1 MNLCLP
7 GNRFMSN
14 LTNEVIGKTKIEL
27 FDIAQILVKD
37 FLTLNKQIRTP
48 VIKVD
53 NELCVYGQATQRT
66 IKINVKKCAV
76 ATRTPGF
83 KWSYPGYKA
92 DLTPVGVLAHELGHI
107 IHFNIE
113 RDYKKYV
120 TNIRKKEAKVSSY
133 EPNVWETIAE
143 STKLFIT
150 NPNLLKVG
158 RPRRYEMLTE
168 FIGIQPLHDND
179 WQYAFANANPKF
191 LAAAEKWIKSSVK

>member
-1 MNLCLP
+1 MN
-7 GNRFMSN
+7 N
-14 LTNEVIGKTKIEL
+14 LTNEVIGKTKLEL
-27 FDIAQILVKD
+27 FDIANNLVKD

-48 VIKVD
+48 AIRVD
-53 NELCVYGQATQRT
+53 NELCVYGQATKRT
-66 IKINVKKCAV
+66 ITINVKKCAV

-92 DLTPVGVLAHELGHI
+92 DLTPIGVLSHELGHI
-107 IHFNIE
+107 IHYNIE

-120 TNIRKKEAKVSSY
+120 TLLRKKEAKVSSY
-133 EPNVWETIAE
+133 EPNIWETIAE

-168 FIGIQPLHDND
+168 FIGVRPLHDND
-179 WQYAFANANPKF
+179 WHYAFEKANPKF
-191 LAAAEKWIKSSVK
+191 LTAAEKWIKSSVI